1 MVLQNESVDDEVEHF
16 EDIVEASD
24 DELEK
29 PNSEAAQKNGQDGLN
44 SKVKNGK
51 SMEPGKVDKEMHTS
65 EVGTTLPAGYDPRH
79 REPSYW

>member
-1 MVLQNESVDDEVEHF
+1 MVLQNELDDDEIEHF

-29 PNSEAAQKNGQDGLN
+29 PNAKPGRKNGQDGVD
-44 SKVKNGK
+44 SKIQYP
-51 SMEPGKVDKEMHTS
+51 SKVDKEVHTS
-65 EVGTTLPAGYDPRH
+65 KVGTTLPAGYNPRH

>member
-1 MVLQNESVDDEVEHF
+1 MVLQSELIDDEIEHF

-29 PNSEAAQKNGQDGLN
+29 PNAEAAP
-44 SKVKNGK
+44 KVENGK
-51 SMEPGKVDKEMHTS
+51 IQEPSKGDKEVHTS
-65 EVGTTLPAGYDPRH
+65 EAGTTLPAGYNPRH